1 MSFGLLIRNSQCVK
15 GAEEVINNLLTIRES
30 LILFGGC
37 SLFLISFLR
46 TFTEQWNMTLFEIQ
60 WNANATDEELETFK
74 IDPRELQPTLS
85 TNYRNGIALFAVR
98 QTDEEGY
105 CAKN

>member
-1 MSFGLLIRNSQCVK
+1 
-15 GAEEVINNLLTIRES
+15 
-30 LILFGGC
+30 
-37 SLFLISFLR
+37 
-46 TFTEQWNMTLFEIQ
+46 MTLFEIQ

-98 QTDEEGY
+98 QTDEDGY